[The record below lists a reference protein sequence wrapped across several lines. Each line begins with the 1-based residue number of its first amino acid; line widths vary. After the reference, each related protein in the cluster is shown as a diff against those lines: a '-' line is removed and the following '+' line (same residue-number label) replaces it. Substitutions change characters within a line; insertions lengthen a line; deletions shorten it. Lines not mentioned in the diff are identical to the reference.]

1 LGESYRVFQKVDSR
15 KETAVSNN
23 KSQINS
29 SASLPN
35 LQTDH
40 LNWLWLAIGFVLLPF
55 TTIQTIVP
63 LTAWLAP
70 TFLLRFVRTSRR
82 ARIALLLV
90 FVAYALGIFI
100 ALRGSATNDIAVY
113 IFGIIT
119 FPLIR
124 GLMYTLPYAADRLI
138 SSRLGPW
145 ERVFVFPLAF
155 TSVDWL
161 MSLSRIINS
170 TGSPAYSQY
179 GSLALMQI
187 LSITGMWGI
196 TFLLMWFAST
206 VNALWEHG
214 FEPRPV
220 RGLVG
225 VFAGVLMGVLL
236 FGSVRLNFFPPSS
249 GSVEAATITLDDAI
263 SQQAGSGIDWLKFN
277 QSSDAERAAA
287 RPQFEATI
295 DQLLARTETA
305 LRGGA
310 KIVAWQE
317 GAGTIL
323 EEDKQTTLDRVAALA
338 REYDADLEVS
348 LGVLTRTTAQQFILN
363 QSILVDHT
371 GAVRWTYE
379 KTYLVIPVES
389 YIAVPGDG
397 KLPVVDTAAG
407 RLSTAICN
415 DLHFPMLI
423 WQAGANNVD
432 ILIAPYNDVIPFGQ
446 GDAVTAIFRAIE
458 NGVSLLRPAG
468 HGTSMIVD
476 YEGRI
481 LASQNYFTNNSG
493 IMMTAIPIRGVT
505 TIYSRIGD
513 VFAYLCVAGFIFL
526 TSWAFIR
533 RRQPALIVHPQHP

>member
-1 LGESYRVFQKVDSR
+1 MNQLHPNQPLDSYRNIQADPLS
-15 KETAVSNN
+15 
-23 KSQINS
+23 
-29 SASLPN
+29 
-35 LQTDH
+35 
-40 LNWLWLAIGFVLLPF
+40 WLWLLIGFLLLPF
-55 TTIQTIVP
+55 TTIQTVIP
-63 LTAWLAP
+63 LAAWLAP
-70 TFLLRFVRTSRR
+70 VFLLRFVRTSRR
-82 ARIALLLV
+82 ARIALPLV
-90 FVAYALGIFI
+90 FVVYALGIFI
-100 ALRGSATNDIAVY
+100 ALRGSAISDIAVY
-113 IFGIIT
+113 IFGIVT

-138 SSRLGPW
+138 GPRLGSW
-145 ERVFVFPLAF
+145 GRVFVFPLAF

-161 MSLSRIINS
+161 MSLSGIINS

-179 GSLALMQI
+179 DSLALMQI
-187 LSITGMWGI
+187 LSVTGMWGI
-196 TFLLMWFAST
+196 TFLMMWFAST

-214 FEPRPV
+214 FDRRPV
-220 RGLVG
+220 RGLVE
-225 VFAGVLMGVLL
+225 VFAGVLLAVLL

-249 GSVEAATITLDDAI
+249 ASVEAATVTLDDSI

-317 GAGTIL
+317 GAGTVL
-323 EEDKQTTLDRVAALA
+323 EEDKQSTLDRVAALA

-348 LGVLTRTTAQQFILN
+348 LGVLTRTTVQQFILN

-397 KLPVVDTAAG
+397 KLPLVDTAAG

-415 DLHFPMLI
+415 DLHFPTLI
-423 WQAGANNVD
+423 RQAGASNAD

-446 GDAVTAIFRAIE
+446 GDSVTAIFRAIE

-493 IMMTAIPIRGVT
+493 VMMTTIPSHGVT

-513 VFAYLCVAGFIFL
+513 VFAYLCVAGL
-526 TSWAFIR
+526 VYLAGQAFVR
-533 RRQPALIVHPQHP
+533 RKRFAPLAQHQPA

>member
-1 LGESYRVFQKVDSR
+1 MTNRTD
-15 KETAVSNN
+15 
-23 KSQINS
+23 QINFS
-29 SASLPN
+29 NRLKNISP
-35 LQTDH
+35 DH
-40 LNWLWLAIGFVLLPF
+40 LTWLWLLIGFILLPF
-55 TTIQTIVP
+55 TTVQTVIP
-63 LTAWLAP
+63 LAAWFAP
-70 TFLLRFVRTSRR
+70 VFLLRFVRTSKR
-82 ARIALLLV
+82 ALTALLLV

-100 ALRGSATNDIAVY
+100 ALRGSNASDIAVY
-113 IFGIIT
+113 IFGIVT

-124 GLMYTLPYAADRLI
+124 GLLFTLPYAADRLI
-138 SSRLGPW
+138 GLRLGPW
-145 ERVFVFPLAF
+145 GRVFVFPLAF

-161 MSLSRIINS
+161 MSLSRVINS
-170 TGSPAYSQY
+170 TGSPAYSQFD
-179 GSLALMQI
+179 SLALMQI
-187 LSITGMWGI
+187 LSVTGMWGI

-206 VNALWEHG
+206 FNALWEHG
-214 FEPRPV
+214 FDGRPV
-220 RGLVG
+220 RGKVG
-225 VFAGVLMGVLL
+225 VFAAVLLGILL

-249 GSVEAATITLDDAI
+249 VSIEAATVTLDDAI
-263 SQQAGSGIDWLKFN
+263 SQQAGSGINWLTFN
-277 QSSDAERAAA
+277 QSSDVERAAA

-317 GAGTIL
+317 GAGTVL
-323 EEDKQTTLDRVAALA
+323 EEDKQSTLDRVAALA

-348 LGVLTRTTAQQFILN
+348 LGVLTRTTTQQYILN

-371 GAVRWTYE
+371 GAVLWTYE

-397 KLPVVDTAAG
+397 KLPLVDTAAG

-415 DLHFPMLI
+415 DLHFPTLI
-423 WQAGANNVD
+423 RQAGASNAD
-432 ILIAPYNDVIPFGQ
+432 ILIAPYNDVVPFGQ
-446 GDAVTAIFRAIE
+446 GDSVTAIFRAIE

-481 LASQNYFTNNSG
+481 LASQNYFSNDSG
-493 IMMTAIPIRGVT
+493 IMLTTIPIRGVT

-513 VFAYLCVAGFIFL
+513 LFAYLCVAGVVYLVGQSLF
-526 TSWAFIR
+526 R
-533 RRQPALIVHPQHP
+533 RKQSIATPQHQPA

>member
-1 LGESYRVFQKVDSR
+1 MMDNPSR
-15 KETAVSNN
+15 
-23 KSQINS
+23 IDS
-29 SASLPN
+29 SAPLPDTHASR
-35 LQTDH
+35 LT
-40 LNWLWLAIGFVLLPF
+40 WLWLAIGFVLLPF
-55 TTIQTIVP
+55 TTIQTVIP
-63 LTAWLAP
+63 LAAWLAP
-70 TFLLRFVRTSRR
+70 TFLLRFVRTARR
-82 ARIALLLV
+82 AWLALLLV
-90 FVAYALGIFI
+90 FVAYAIGIFI
-100 ALRGSATNDIAVY
+100 ALRGSATSDIAVY
-113 IFGIIT
+113 IFGIVT

-138 SSRLGPW
+138 GPRLGPW
-145 ERVFVFPLAF
+145 GRVFVFPLAF

-179 GSLALMQI
+179 DSLALMQV

-196 TFLLMWFAST
+196 TFLVMWFAST
-206 VNALWEHG
+206 VNALWEQG
-214 FEPRPV
+214 FDWRPV
-220 RGLVG
+220 RGMVG
-225 VFAGVLMGVLL
+225 VFAGVLLGVLL
-236 FGSVRLNFFPPSS
+236 FGSLRLNFFPPSPTS
-249 GSVEAATITLDDAI
+249 IKAATITLDDSL

-287 RPQFEATI
+287 RPQFEATV

-317 GAGTIL
+317 GAGTVL
-323 EEDKQTTLDRVAALA
+323 EEDKQSTLDRVAALA
-338 REYDADLEVS
+338 REYNADLEVS

-397 KLPVVDTAAG
+397 RLPVVDTIAG

-415 DLHFPMLI
+415 DLHFPTLI
-423 WQAGANNVD
+423 RQAGVSNAD
-432 ILIAPYNDVIPFGQ
+432 ILIAPYSDVIPFGQ
-446 GDAVTAIFRAIE
+446 GDSVTAIFRAIE

-468 HGTSMIVD
+468 HGTSMVVD

-481 LASQNYFTNNSG
+481 LASQNYFTNDSG
-493 IMMTAIPIRGVT
+493 IMMTAIPTRGVT

-513 VFAYLCVAGFIFL
+513 VFAYLCVAGL
-526 TSWAFIR
+526 AYLAGQAFVR
-533 RRQPALIVHPQHP
+533 RKRFASLAQHQPAQ

>member
-1 LGESYRVFQKVDSR
+1 MALGRFCAFTIYDDSNCHS
-15 KETAVSNN
+15 VSCMVG
-23 KSQINS
+23 
-29 SASLPN
+29 ASIPVALRA
-35 LQTDH
+35 H
-40 LNWLWLAIGFVLLPF
+40 
-55 TTIQTIVP
+55 IQTHMDC
-63 LTAWLAP
+63 
-70 TFLLRFVRTSRR
+70 
-82 ARIALLLV
+82 LV
-90 FVAYALGIFI
+90 FVAYALGIFV
-100 ALRGSATNDIAVY
+100 ALRGSDASNIAVY
-113 IFGIIT
+113 IFGIVT

-138 SSRLGPW
+138 GPRLRPW
-145 ERVFVFPLAF
+145 GRVFVFPLAF

-161 MSLSRIINS
+161 ISLSRVINS

-179 GSLALMQI
+179 DSLALIQV

-214 FEPRPV
+214 FDWRPV
-220 RGLVG
+220 RGMVG
-225 VFAGVLMGVLL
+225 VFAGVFMGILL
-236 FGSVRLNFFPPSS
+236 FGSVRLNFFTPSS
-249 GSVEAATITLDDAI
+249 ASVEAATVTLDDAI

-287 RPQFEATI
+287 RPQFEATV
-295 DQLLARTETA
+295 DQLLARTEMA
-305 LRGGA
+305 LHSGA

-317 GAGTIL
+317 GAGTVL
-323 EEDKQTTLDRVAALA
+323 EEDKQATLERVAALA
-338 REYDADLEVS
+338 KEYDANLEVS

-371 GAVRWTYE
+371 GTVRWTYE

-389 YIAVPGDG
+389 YIVVPGNG
-397 KLPVVDTAAG
+397 KLPLVDTAAG

-423 WQAGANNVD
+423 RQAGANNAD
-432 ILIAPYNDVIPFGQ
+432 ILIAPYSDVIPFGQ
-446 GDAVTAIFRAIE
+446 GDSVTAIFRAIE

-493 IMMTAIPIRGVT
+493 IMMTTIPIRGVT

-513 VFAYLCVAGFIFL
+513 AFAYLCVAGLAFL
-526 TSWAFIR
+526 VGQAFLR
-533 RRQPALIVHPQHP
+533 RKRFAAMAQHQPA